1 MPMRFNFGFFMREAL
16 KNLRLNLLMS
26 ITAITT
32 TFICIVVLG
41 VAWLVSAHVGG
52 VTSSVRQDVSV
63 EAYFPPDATQ
73 EEIDGIIS
81 DVKSWPE
88 VSGVS
93 YVSEEE
99 ALAAFKETFADRP
112 ELSENLAPGVLP
124 ASIQIQL
131 EDPSEAEAV
140 AQRLEQEK
148 GFTDDNLSYP
158 QQTIERLNSVTS
170 YMIWGLYGATMLFLI
185 SSVLLI
191 SNAIRLSIFARR
203 KEIEVMKLVG
213 ASDSFVRTPF
223 VFEGMVQGLIGA
235 GLAAFAVIWI
245 NFLFIDWAR
254 DALPFVPISADAVNP
269 ILLLLVLVV
278 VGVVI
283 GVVGSFLS
291 VTRFLRKI

>member
-16 KNLRLNLLMS
+16 KNVRLNLLMS

-88 VSGVS
+88 VSSVN

-112 ELSENLAPGVLP
+112 ELSENLQPGVLP

-269 ILLLLVLVV
+269 IVILLALVV

-291 VTRFLRKI
+291 VTRFLRKV

>member
-1 MPMRFNFGFFMREAL
+1 MRFNFGFFMREAL
-16 KNLRLNLLMS
+16 KNVRLNLLMS

-41 VAWLVSAHVGG
+41 IAWLVSAHVGG
-52 VTSSVRQDVSV
+52 VTASVRQDVSV

-81 DVKSWPE
+81 DVEGWPE
-88 VSGVS
+88 VSGVN

-99 ALAAFKETFADRP
+99 ALASFKETFADRP
-112 ELSENLAPGVLP
+112 ELYENLDPGVLP

-140 AQRLEQEK
+140 AQRLEQEQ
-148 GFTDDNLSYP
+148 GFSDQNLSYP

-170 YMIWGLYGATMLFLI
+170 YMIWGLYGATILFLI

-235 GLAAFAVIWI
+235 GLAALTVIWI

-254 DALPFVPISADAVNP
+254 DQLPFVPISADAVNT
-269 ILLLLVLVV
+269 ILLLLVLVA

>member
-32 TFICIVVLG
+32 TFICIVVFG

-63 EAYFPPDATQ
+63 EAYFPPDVTQ

-88 VSGVS
+88 VSSVN

-112 ELSENLAPGVLP
+112 ELSENLQPGVLP

-213 ASDSFVRTPF
+213 ASDGFVRTPF

-291 VTRFLRKI
+291 VTRFLRKV